1 VTISS
6 SSTKLAG
13 SKPDSAKGYSSSEGP
28 PASVA
33 LLDLRRQYERIGND
47 VLAAVERVCASQH
60 YILGVEVEALE
71 REIADFCGTRD
82 AVGCAS
88 GTDALWLALA
98 SVGVQ
103 PGDQVLTTPFS
114 FFASASAI
122 VRAGARPVFADI
134 DPKTFNLDPGQ
145 VETFLR
151 DRKRD
156 KLRALLPVHLY
167 GQCAEMD
174 TLQRLAEEFH
184 LRLIED
190 AAQAIGGSWGN
201 NAGKIRRAGS
211 MGSAAAFSFYPTK
224 NLSAY
229 GEAGLVTTNNPEMA
243 AHLRRLRNHGSS
255 ERYVHEEFG
264 WNCRLDAMQA
274 AILRVKLKYVEGWND
289 ERRLRAARY
298 DDLFAAAGLTSTGG
312 QAEDSAP
319 IRLPQT
325 SQNAYHVFHQ
335 YVVRAY
341 RRDELREFLTAR
353 NVGTEIYYP
362 IPLHLQ
368 PCFVYLGY
376 REGDFPEAERAAKE
390 VLALPM
396 FPELTEE
403 EQRWVVTSIADF
415 YC

>member
-1 VTISS
+1 M
-6 SSTKLAG
+6 
-13 SKPDSAKGYSSSEGP
+13 
-28 PASVA
+28 
-33 LLDLRRQYERIGND
+33 
-47 VLAAVERVCASQH
+47 LAAVERVCASQH

-390 VLALPM
+390 VLALPI

>member
-1 VTISS
+1 M
-6 SSTKLAG
+6 
-13 SKPDSAKGYSSSEGP
+13 
-28 PASVA
+28 
-33 LLDLRRQYERIGND
+33 LDLQRQYQQIGPEI
-47 VLAAVERVCASQH
+47 LAAVTRVCASQH
-60 YILGVEVEALE
+60 YILGPEVEGLE
-71 REIADFCGTRD
+71 RELAGFCG
-82 AVGCAS
+82 AVEGVGCAS

-98 SVGVQ
+98 AAGVQ

-134 DPKTFNLDPGQ
+134 DPLTFNLDPHQ
-145 VETFLR
+145 VESFLR
-151 DRKRD
+151 GDKRD

-167 GQCAEMD
+167 GQCADMD
-174 TLQRLAEEFH
+174 ALQQLADEFN
-184 LRLIED
+184 LPVVED
-190 AAQAIGGSWGN
+190 AAQAIGARWGE
-201 NAGKIRRAGS
+201 RHAGS
-211 MGSAAAFSFYPTK
+211 LGVSAAFSFYPTK

-229 GEAGLVTTNNPEMA
+229 GDAGLVTTNSPEHA
-243 AHLRRLRNHGSS
+243 AHMRRLRNHGSPR
-255 ERYVHEEFG
+255 RYVHEELG

-274 AILRVKLKYVEGWND
+274 AILRVKLKYIDGWNNA
-289 ERRLRAARY
+289 RRDRAAIYDRLFAEAGLSGSRATINNQPSAIP
-298 DDLFAAAGLTSTGG
+298 DDL
-312 QAEDSAP
+312 P
-319 IRLPQT
+319 IHLPQT
-325 SQNAYHVFHQ
+325 SEQAHHVFHQ

-353 NVGTEIYYP
+353 KIGTEIYYP

-396 FPELTEE
+396 FPELTEG
-403 EQRWVVTSIADF
+403 EQRAVVQSIADF